1 LFSLDFLPCKSSP
14 FLPTSFQGF
23 LQRHGKDPSSL
34 LRKMLTWLGQT
45 LPAKAKDDTN
55 KVDDWFAVI
64 FKGMVLSLSSTLHR
78 YDLEEGIPLEGL
90 VVVLTQ

>member
-1 LFSLDFLPCKSSP
+1 
-14 FLPTSFQGF
+14 
-23 LQRHGKDPSSL
+23 
-34 LRKMLTWLGQT
+34 MLTWLGQK